1 MVGYDREDLVS
12 GRINWTELTPPEWRD
27 GDARAVAEIRRTG
40 TIPAYEKE
48 YFRKDGSRVP
58 VLVGAA
64 SLENGAYGVAFVLDL
79 TERKAAEEAVRES
92 EERFRTLTQFS
103 FEVYWE
109 TDAQHRF
116 VRQEF
121 SERYSDAPQPGS
133 EIGKTRWEV
142 PYLEPDEEAWRNHRE
157 TLDAHLPFRDFE
169 LARPVAAGGR
179 RYVSSSGLP
188 VFDKAGRFNGYRGV
202 ARDITER
209 KRASEALREAQMQ
222 LAHANRVATMG
233 QLTASIAHEV
243 NQPIAA
249 TILNAETGLRW
260 LGADPPDLDEARQ
273 AFGDIMR
280 DGNRAGAVLGRIRA
294 LIKGAPRRNERV
306 EINAAIREVV
316 ELTRGEAMKNRVVV
330 QTDLGDDLPLVPGD
344 RVELQQVILNLILN
358 AIEAMSAT
366 SEGSRELLITKGRNE
381 SDDVLVAVRDSG
393 PGLAPAALE
402 HLFRAF
408 HTTKANGLGL
418 GLSICRSIIEGHGGR
433 LWASANS
440 PRGAVFQFTLPV
452 NQDVAARQ

>member
-1 MVGYDREDLVS
+1 MK
-12 GRINWTELTPPEWRD
+12 T
-27 GDARAVAEIRRTG
+27 TG
-40 TIPAYEKE
+40 TVPAYEKE

-79 TERKAAEEAVRES
+79 TERKAAEEALRES

-109 TDAQHRF
+109 SDSQHRF
-116 VRQEF
+116 IRQEF
-121 SERYSDAPQPGS
+121 SERLSDAPPPGS

-142 PYLEPDEEAWRNHRE
+142 PYVEPDEDTWRKHRE

-169 LARPVAAGGR
+169 LARHTPNGGK
-179 RYVSSSGLP
+179 RYVSVSGLP
-188 VFDKAGRFNGYRGV
+188 VFDKARRFNGYRGV

-209 KRASEALREAQMQ
+209 KRASEALREVQMQ
-222 LAHANRVATMG
+222 LAHANRVATVG

-249 TILNAETGLRW
+249 MVTSAEAGLLW
-260 LGADPPDLDEARQ
+260 LGAESPNLDETRR
-273 AFGDIMR
+273 AFGLIVRAGD
-280 DGNRAGAVLGRIRA
+280 RAGAVVGRIRA
-294 LIKGAPRRNERV
+294 LIKGAPRRNECV
-306 EINAAIREVV
+306 EINAAICEVV
-316 ELTRGEAMKNRVVV
+316 ELSRSEAVKNGVVV

-366 SEGSRELLITKGRNE
+366 SEVSRELLITKSKNT
-381 SDDVLVAVRDSG
+381 SDEVLVAVRDSG

-402 HLFRAF
+402 HLFEAF
-408 HTTKANGLGL
+408 HTTKPNGLGL